1 MGDAIYVTYLVN
13 FLSRDA
19 PASSVP
25 PPTSRKSANDDYE
38 EEEEEEEE
46 GERQNLRAMG
56 TLHIGRIGM
65 RGRAE
70 EEGRRVFK
78 VHWADGGRGGERED
92 YFGQRS
98 RRGEERTR
106 LAGCS
111 GIRKFHDCME
121 RTIDRLV
128 EPTQQTL
135 IPSHHTQ
142 GGDNTQVGQVAR
154 RI

>member
-65 RGRAE
+65 RGRAR
-70 EEGRRVFK
+70 GRARGEDRRRAFK
-78 VHWADGGRGGERED
+78 VHRADDGRGRTGRGKTASDKGAGEET
-92 YFGQRS
+92 
-98 RRGEERTR
+98 RGEERTR
-106 LAGCS
+106 RVGYSRISRLDRS
-111 GIRKFHDCME
+111 
-121 RTIDRLV
+121 IDWSNR
-128 EPTQQTL
+128 PKNSTD
-135 IPSHHTQ
+135 S
-142 GGDNTQVGQVAR
+142 VASQETE
-154 RI
+154 